1 MERLSEQQEKF
12 AQLVADGSN
21 YSDALRQIRP
31 HVKNWKS
38 KSINEVAS
46 RLCVKVA
53 SRIDELKAEL
63 AAKNLWSRE
72 DSVNAL
78 RSVVDSPDKAS
89 DVTGAVKELNS
100 MHGYKE
106 AEEHNHN
113 HSGKV
118 DGKWT
123 VEFINAEITDAT
135 PES

>member
-1 MERLSEQQEKF
+1 MKE
-12 AQLVADGSN
+12 
-21 YSDALRQIRP
+21 
-31 HVKNWKS
+31 
-38 KSINEVAS
+38 
-46 RLCVKVA
+46 
-53 SRIDELKAEL
+53 ELKN
-63 AAKNLWSRE
+63 KSLWSRE

-78 RSVVDSPDKAS
+78 KSVVAMPDRAS